1 MAFSQAKQ
9 SIDGTGDGAEDRF
22 NVGVMLGAP
31 DRLNVGVM
39 LGAPD
44 STLLG
49 SVDPSKLGVLLGD
62 VDGSLLG
69 IMLGVADGIELTD
82 GMSDTD
88 GANDMEQQVLQQF
101 ATTSGNP
108 HLLSILS
115 LCATAHAQSSSL
127 PKLAMKN
134 VPVVASSQFKQST
147 DGVRDGTVVGVS
159 DGALLGIMLGVAD
172 GTKLTDGMTD
182 SDGANDLEQQVLQQF
197 AATSGYPHLFPIF
210 GFAHE
215 QATVLFTAAT

>member
-1 MAFSQAKQ
+1 MASSQAKQ

-31 DRLNVGVM
+31 D
-39 LGAPD
+39 

-49 SVDPSKLGVLLGD
+49 SVDPSKLGVLLGN

-127 PKLAMKN
+127 PISEMKN
-134 VPVVASSQFKQST
+134 VPVVVSSQDKQSI
-147 DGVRDGTVVGVS
+147 DGTGDGAEDRFNVGV
-159 DGALLGIMLGVAD
+159 MLGD
-172 GTKLTDGMTD
+172 
-182 SDGANDLEQQVLQQF
+182 
-197 AATSGYPHLFPIF
+197 
-210 GFAHE
+210 
-215 QATVLFTAAT
+215 